1 MEDIKRLL
9 GERCALSLIDLIEF
23 LEDSVAF
30 DLSKLD
36 LNELDMLRI
45 RIDSIIR
52 KLKEIEVK
60 ENED

>member
-23 LEDSVAF
+23 LEDSVAL

>member
-23 LEDSVAF
+23 LEGSVAF